1 MEFKGILVSHT
12 HPHST
17 IIHNSGGTRYN
28 ESELSDSFHV
38 HRKHQLIGT
47 VTKKKV
53 SLPGKQNSAVGF
65 YLMNSIQLSTSICR
79 GERCRKLIR

>member
-17 IIHNSGGTRYN
+17 IIHNSGGTRYD

-47 VTKKKV
+47 VTKKR
-53 SLPGKQNSAVGF
+53 SL
-65 YLMNSIQLSTSICR
+65 YLVNRIQQWDFT
-79 GERCRKLIR
+79 